1 MYGSQPNCRVSI
13 SIRVVLEF
21 VAFLI
26 ATVYSLF
33 RILGYPERKRTLI
46 RLALIAAA
54 GWCVE
59 ETCIL
64 SYGFYSYSTDWRLS
78 LFNVPILIMLVWP
91 AVIQSAWD
99 LASQLAARKVKL
111 VPIIAAGIV
120 WTDACLIEPVAVN
133 AGLWHWNRPGIYH
146 VPLIGLFGWACFAY
160 LCVRVLSLK
169 DRNVVSG
176 AVNRGLMV
184 LPVLGVHLMLL
195 CTWWAVFK
203 WIDTP
208 LDPIVVAATAWGISI
223 CLSGAIFRS
232 DLAFRIEKKTLLSRI
247 PATLFIFGL
256 LAASAD
262 TDRYLSI
269 YAVAFLLPYLTVM
282 AKQCRPTKGTLGKN

>member
-1 MYGSQPNCRVSI
+1 MSI

-111 VPIIAAGIV
+111 VPVIAAGIV

-256 LAASAD
+256 LAVSAD

-269 YAVAFLLPYLTVM
+269 YTVAFLLPYLTVM
-282 AKQCRPTKGTLGKN
+282 TKLYRSERKRKKRSINK

>member
-1 MYGSQPNCRVSI
+1 VSI
-13 SIRVVLEF
+13 FIRAVLEF

-26 ATVYSLF
+26 VTVYSLF

-46 RLALIAAA
+46 RFALIAAA

-64 SYGFYSYSTDWRLS
+64 SYGFHSYSTNWRLS
-78 LFNVPILIMLVWP
+78 IFNVPILIMLVWP

-99 LASQLAARKVKL
+99 LASQLAARKIKL
-111 VPIIAAGIV
+111 VPVIAAGIV

-169 DRNVVSG
+169 DRKAVSG
-176 AVNRGLMV
+176 AVVRGLMV
-184 LPVLGVHLMLL
+184 FPVLGVHLMLL

-203 WIDTP
+203 WMDTP
-208 LDPIVVAATAWGISI
+208 LDPIVVAATAWIISI
-223 CLSGAIFRS
+223 GLSVVIFRS

-256 LAASAD
+256 LAVSAD
-262 TDRYLSI
+262 SDRYLLI

-282 AKQCRPTKGTLGKN
+282 TKQYGSTKGTLGKN